1 MRSASA
7 DISEKIVGGIDRRRV
22 AIRLRGE
29 ALVGAGMARLYDAV
43 GAPEPVRRLL
53 HREAPSVGDDRAVSQ
68 PTVEDPPR
76 RGRRG
81 LGTLLWSGVALILA
95 GLVMLGYVGWQF
107 YGTNVVSARKQK
119 QIVERTQQMWA
130 AEPEVSVRARPERH
144 RSAAALVRIPAFGS
158 DYVLPVQQGI
168 SDGVLAEGFGHFDGT
183 AGPGE
188 IGNYALAGHRVTHG
202 EPLRNMPSL
211 RPGDTVLVET
221 RTRRFTYRLDTDP
234 NLLTVVVQRR
244 LGHRPAAREPG
255 PRRPAAGSAARPA
268 ADHADH
274 LLGAVPHRQPD
285 GRLRPP
291 GAQRCSLSPRRA
303 GLG

>member
-1 MRSASA
+1 M
-7 DISEKIVGGIDRRRV
+7 

-43 GAPEPVRRLL
+43 RAPEPVRRLL
-53 HREAPSVGDDRAVSQ
+53 PREAPSVGDNRAVSQ

-234 NLLTVVVQRR
+234 NLLTVSFSGVWVIDPLPENPVPGGLQPAQRPGQR
-244 LGHRPAAREPG
+244 LITLTTCSELFHTDNRMVAFGHLVR
-255 PRRPAAGSAARPA
+255 SAAR
-268 ADHADH
+268 
-274 LLGAVPHRQPD
+274 
-285 GRLRPP
+285 
-291 GAQRCSLSPRRA
+291 
-303 GLG
+303 